1 MFLLSGPNTKTVQL
15 RNSGLRIDAMLNLL
29 DEILSPFA
37 EPIHTGEGS
46 GRRLDNLRRL
56 LEIGADFGVLL
67 FGQPCGWELNWAVR
81 PSDEVQGE
89 LEVLNNGLAHS
100 SKASELV
107 TNTGN
112 AQYPPLHNGSE
123 PEPEPPKRRR
133 RKRLGRSQSM
143 KEKRSRE
150 QPQGR
155 FYPPSAWRSQNF
167 DTTVEEKSGATLQ
180 RTITGGSDTQH
191 LHQHRSH
198 PSYPHYDQ
206 SLSLRSQS
214 ESDFSPAPHQDW
226 GLPGGKHNVSTAQN
240 EMRTNDPNYR
250 KDENKDK
257 PPPTLPKDVNAT
269 ELQLNEPPLRLQE
282 RPGTRSGETQQE
294 TSFLDGPEETRFK
307 LEPAS
312 AAPGRQTAKPMTYFP
327 ALLKT
332 RDEYGCKLSQHIVVS
347 EPVVDRSFLTHYY

>member
-1 MFLLSGPNTKTVQL
+1 
-15 RNSGLRIDAMLNLL
+15 MLNSL

-81 PSDEVQGE
+81 PSDETQRE
-89 LEVLNNGLAHS
+89 CEALSNGLAQS
-100 SKASELV
+100 SKTSELV

-112 AQYPPLHNGSE
+112 AQYPPLNNGSE
-123 PEPEPPKRRR
+123 PESDPQKRRR

-143 KEKRSRE
+143 KEKKSRE
-150 QPQGR
+150 QPQGKY
-155 FYPPSAWRSQNF
+155 YPPSAWRSQNF
-167 DTTVEEKSGATLQ
+167 DATVEEKSGATLQ

-198 PSYPHYDQ
+198 PSNPHYNQ

-214 ESDFSPAPHQDW
+214 ESDFSPTPDQDW
-226 GLPGGKHNVSTAQN
+226 GLPGSKHNVSTAQN
-240 EMRTNDPNYR
+240 EMGTNDPNYR
-250 KDENKDK
+250 KDEIKDK
-257 PPPTLPKDVNAT
+257 PPPTLPKDVHAI
-269 ELQLNEPPLRLQE
+269 EPQLNELPVRFQG

-294 TSFLDGPEETRFK
+294 ASFLDGPEETRFK
-307 LEPAS
+307 PDLAS
-312 AAPGRQTAKPMTYFP
+312 APPRTQIAKPMTYFP